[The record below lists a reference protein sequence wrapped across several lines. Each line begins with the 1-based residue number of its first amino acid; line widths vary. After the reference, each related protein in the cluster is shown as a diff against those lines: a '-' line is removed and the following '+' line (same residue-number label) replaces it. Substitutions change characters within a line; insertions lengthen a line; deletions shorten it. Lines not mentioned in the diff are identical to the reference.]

1 MLDGECVDH
10 VRHYEEVLRELVS
23 RVSAGTIA
31 LTHFVGVEG
40 TPRAI
45 TIAFDGGEPH
55 TFEAAAGTDWLD
67 SPAVVAATNRLLAD
81 RGEARR
87 LVEFHG
93 SDLGQAS
100 GWVLLTPGELEALV
114 EHGLGEDH
122 TVSLCFADGKTLAPV
137 SEDHGGDGP
146 DPWENALLELYAARL

>member
-1 MLDGECVDH
+1 M
-10 VRHYEEVLRELVS
+10 
-23 RVSAGTIA
+23 
-31 LTHFVGVEG
+31 
-40 TPRAI
+40 
-45 TIAFDGGEPH
+45 AFDGGEPH
-55 TFEAAAGTDWLD
+55 TFEAEAGTDWLD

-93 SDLGQAS
+93 HDLGQAS
-100 GWVLLTPGELEALV
+100 GWVLLTPAELEALL

-122 TVSLCFADGKTLAPV
+122 TVSLCFADGKRLAPV

-146 DPWENALLELYAARL
+146 EPWENALLELYAARL